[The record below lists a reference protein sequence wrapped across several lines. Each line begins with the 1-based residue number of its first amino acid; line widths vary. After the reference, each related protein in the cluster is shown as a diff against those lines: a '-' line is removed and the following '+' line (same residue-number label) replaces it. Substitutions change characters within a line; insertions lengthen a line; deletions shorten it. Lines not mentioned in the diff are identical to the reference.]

1 MKEKTQNAGR
11 GASLAMGVAFVGFT
25 TQFGGGFA
33 SGAQIYQY
41 FIHYGFWA
49 LLTPFIAQAL
59 LSLFY
64 WYGMRYTYRHKTY
77 DYRSFCDSFYGKTR
91 VVFSNLYEIEYFVMV
106 CMAPAVFG
114 LLAVAYQP
122 ELLGY
127 SVPMLLLVKT
137 GVGKT
142 VLTPLISVLI
152 ILGAV
157 STGVNMIAGIVERIV
172 HGAEKSMEKR
182 KAQAVTASQHQ
193 KFQTVTVLV
202 FTLMTFGI
210 AQFGLIP
217 LVKAGYSYIGYATL
231 IVIVIPFIVHMIVG
245 CVKKQP
251 VMGSEAAEN

>member
-11 GASLAMGVAFVGFT
+11 GVSLAMGVAFVGFT

-64 WYGMRYTYRHKTY
+64 WYGMRYAYRHKTY

-122 ELLGY
+122 ELSGY

-142 VLTPLISVLI
+142 VLTPLI
-152 ILGAV
+152 
-157 STGVNMIAGIVERIV
+157 
-172 HGAEKSMEKR
+172 
-182 KAQAVTASQHQ
+182 
-193 KFQTVTVLV
+193 
-202 FTLMTFGI
+202 
-210 AQFGLIP
+210 
-217 LVKAGYSYIGYATL
+217 
-231 IVIVIPFIVHMIVG
+231 VIPFIVHMIVG
-245 CVKKQP
+245 CVKKTAGHGQR
-251 VMGSEAAEN
+251 SS

>member
-1 MKEKTQNAGR
+1 
-11 GASLAMGVAFVGFT
+11 
-25 TQFGGGFA
+25 
-33 SGAQIYQY
+33 
-41 FIHYGFWA
+41 
-49 LLTPFIAQAL
+49 
-59 LSLFY
+59 
-64 WYGMRYTYRHKTY
+64 
-77 DYRSFCDSFYGKTR
+77 
-91 VVFSNLYEIEYFVMV
+91 MV

-122 ELLGY
+122 ELSGY

-172 HGAEKSMEKR
+172 HGAEKSVEKR
-182 KAQAVTASQHQ
+182 KVQAVTASQHQ

-217 LVKAGYSYIGYATL
+217 LVKTGYSYIGYATL

-251 VMGSEAAEN
+251 VMGSEATEN